1 MDIPH
6 GPLAQGYASLDT
18 GAPCVKEQSCAATAA
33 TTPERNLA
41 NQTTGCMLRQQKDMG
56 PPKTPNPSTYA
67 MKKTGALLPVRK
79 PEGISISSSE
89 KRQSASSSD
98 RAPKHYELRI
108 LQSRRWMM
116 RSVTASSWR
125 R

>member
-1 MDIPH
+1 MNIPH

-33 TTPERNLA
+33 TTPEQNLA
-41 NQTTGCMLRQQKDMG
+41 NQTTGCMLRQKKDMG
-56 PPKTPNPSTYA
+56 PAKTPNPSTYA
-67 MKKTGALLPVRK
+67 LKKTGALLPVRK

-98 RAPKHYELRI
+98 RAPKHYEL
-108 LQSRRWMM
+108 
-116 RSVTASSWR
+116 
-125 R
+125 